1 MQPVARIKMSE
12 KGIFNCRLPDTL
24 ALLPGDDCV
33 VELDYGLD
41 NGVVLEI
48 IGVYTNSDA
57 AEKVPGFRV
66 VRKLDRDNDERLKDN
81 TDLADKA
88 RQAFMLSVS
97 TEKTPVK
104 ILHTRFSYGR
114 ERLFIRYAAAVPVDL
129 RRFVAQLQRDYKTHV
144 DLWQVGVRDE
154 AALVG
159 CMGPCGRAACC
170 CTWQQ
175 QFSGANVHMARVQD
189 MSLNPITLNG
199 SCGRL
204 KCCVDFEY
212 EQYRE
217 LESVL
222 PNLGSVVR
230 INEPETIDAHVVGR
244 DIING
249 VLTVRSEDG
258 RFLKVKACETTVIK
272 TGVAHVRKEIDDEDS
287 GDEWAEPETAGHSRA
302 GDLRERDT

>member
-1 MQPVARIKMSE
+1 MQPVARIKMPE
-12 KGIFNCRLPDTL
+12 KGIFNCRLPDAL
-24 ALLPGDDCV
+24 ALLPGDRCI

-48 IGVYTNSDA
+48 IGFHENGDA
-57 AEKVPGFRV
+57 AEKIPGFRV
-66 VRKLDRDNDERLKDN
+66 VRKLDCGNDARLKDN
-81 TDLADKA
+81 AGLADKA
-88 RQAFMLSVS
+88 RNAFMLSVS
-97 TEKTPVK
+97 TEKTHVK

-129 RRFVAQLQRDYKTHV
+129 RRFVAQLQRDYKTRV

-159 CMGPCGRAACC
+159 CLGPCGRAVCC

-204 KCCVDFEY
+204 KCCIKFEY

-217 LESVL
+217 LESAL
-222 PNLGSVVR
+222 PGLGSVVR
-230 INEPETIDAHVVGR
+230 LNEPEMIDARVVGR
-244 DIING
+244 DIMRG
-249 VLTVRSEDG
+249 MLTVRSEDG
-258 RFLKVKACETTVIK
+258 RFFTVKACETNV
-272 TGVAHVRKEIDDEDS
+272 VRKVEAHSHKEVADEDS
-287 GDEWAEPETAGHSRA
+287 DDEWSQPEAAGHPRA
-302 GDLRERDT
+302 GDLRE